1 MAIVHTCERCG
12 EVCKDSHETLSKY
25 GLYTA
30 DTTGYGG
37 MYLRTVDLCD
47 SCSTLLNDWM
57 DLKQHV
63 SQVLEEKESIRK
75 KKWWRKKR

>member
-30 DTTGYGG
+30 DTTGYGR
-37 MYLRTVDLCD
+37 MYHRTVDLCD
-47 SCSTLLNDWM
+47 SCATSLDDWM
-57 DLKQHV
+57 DLGHQQCQCV
-63 SQVLEEKESIRK
+63 EKEPVRK

>member
-12 EVCKDSHETLSKY
+12 EVCKDSAEKSTKY
-25 GLYTA
+25 AVITADVGLYV
-30 DTTGYGG
+30 
-37 MYLRTVDLCD
+37 RTVDLCE

-63 SQVLEEKESIRK
+63 SQVLKEKEPPRK